1 MEKAIRG
8 LQTMKDN
15 IEAEMQMFSDEL
27 KILEKDLAAGR
38 VVLAEY
44 QNKKACIE
52 DLIHDCQER
61 LDDKETK
68 LMIKQQEFVAERY
81 PKHSFCE

>member
-38 VVLAEY
+38 VVL
-44 QNKKACIE
+44 QN
-52 DLIHDCQER
+52 
-61 LDDKETK
+61 
-68 LMIKQQEFVAERY
+68 IKTRKRAL
-81 PKHSFCE
+81 KI

>member
-44 QNKKACIE
+44 QNKKACI
-52 DLIHDCQER
+52 
-61 LDDKETK
+61 
-68 LMIKQQEFVAERY
+68 
-81 PKHSFCE
+81 

>member
-1 MEKAIRG
+1 MA
-8 LQTMKDN
+8 N

-52 DLIHDCQER
+52 DLR
-61 LDDKETK
+61 LAPMVRFTLWAIRIKD
-68 LMIKQQEFVAERY
+68 LMFVC
-81 PKHSFCE
+81 KNG